1 MVLQHHDKDIAIWNM
16 NFNKVNFWVQVHDI
30 PIRFMNRAM
39 AEQICSSLGAIVGQL
54 ETFEDVGVVFY

>member
-1 MVLQHHDKDIAIWNM
+1 M

-54 ETFEDVGVVFY
+54 ETFEDVGVAFY